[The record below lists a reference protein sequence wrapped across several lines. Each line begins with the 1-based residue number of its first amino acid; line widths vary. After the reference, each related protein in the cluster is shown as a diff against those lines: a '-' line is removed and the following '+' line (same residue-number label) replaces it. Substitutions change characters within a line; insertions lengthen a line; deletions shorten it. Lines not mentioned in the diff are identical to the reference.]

1 MVRLLAIVV
10 FSAFVGVTYPFVP
23 KSFYSVSSI
32 SLHRQKRN
40 TTPHPS
46 FVSDTTSPLF
56 GWTVLRAEI
65 DGGAVEGENKNNE
78 AGGEKTVLVDEESVG
93 SEESKEKDGAGS
105 DEAGD
110 EGDSDEGVSD
120 EGVSGDEA
128 SAEEDSVN
136 EEEEAEKAALKEEI
150 DALTKSI
157 KTANEKLSLLKD
169 EEKVYSKNGY
179 AMLAA
184 DMQNFKK
191 KRAETSKRMKSQ
203 EIAKVLR
210 GKVLCWCMRSSV

>member
-1 MVRLLAIVV
+1 M
-10 FSAFVGVTYPFVP
+10 
-23 KSFYSVSSI
+23 
-32 SLHRQKRN
+32 
-40 TTPHPS
+40 
-46 FVSDTTSPLF
+46 
-56 GWTVLRAEI
+56 RAEI

-93 SEESKEKDGAGS
+93 SEESKEKEGAGS

-110 EGDSDEGVSD
+110 EGDSDEGDSD